1 MNHANKK
8 VALKFECIKCNYTTS
23 KKSSWNKH
31 VQTKKHLGQLFDKKC
46 YTKVA
51 SDKTNLNVCDNCG
64 KVYKHYTSLFRH
76 KKNCMKTKETKP
88 LKKEPIKKP
97 KSELEKQYYETLKIS
112 EEIKGMKTFMEN
124 LIQQQQ
130 ETKDQLHKLNETS
143 TGNTTNNMTIN
154 LFLNHYCKDAMNMT
168 DFLSKLQLSMEDLF
182 YTKENG
188 YVKGIS
194 NIIVKNLQD
203 LKPTERPIHC
213 SDKKRLHFYVKD
225 ENKWEKDETNQIN
238 KSISAIRN
246 KQIKQIKEWEKEHP
260 NWNTN
265 DEETELYA
273 KMVQE
278 VMGYGSG
285 NKNKEDI
292 KKEISE
298 KVDVQEI
305 KEFEI

>member
-1 MNHANKK
+1 MTEELQDMKK
-8 VALKFECIKCNYTTS
+8 FMQN
-23 KKSSWNKH
+23 
-31 VQTKKHLGQLFDKKC
+31 
-46 YTKVA
+46 
-51 SDKTNLNVCDNCG
+51 
-64 KVYKHYTSLFRH
+64 
-76 KKNCMKTKETKP
+76 M
-88 LKKEPIKKP
+88 
-97 KSELEKQYYETLKIS
+97 LEK
-112 EEIKGMKTFMEN
+112 
-124 LIQQQQ
+124 QQ
-130 ETKDQLHKLNETS
+130 ETKDQLRKLNETS

-154 LFLNHYCKDAMNMT
+154 LFLNNYCKDAMNMT
-168 DFLSKLQLSMEDLF
+168 DFVGKLQLTMEDLL
-182 YTKENG
+182 YTKDNG

-225 ENKWEKDETNQIN
+225 ENKWEKDETNKIN
-238 KSISAIRN
+238 ESISAIRN

-278 VMGYGSG
+278 VMGYGCGS
-285 NKNKEDI
+285 KNKEDI

-298 KVDVQEI
+298 SVDVQEI